1 MATVQAAPR
10 ITEEIAEFLAR
21 GPTRDEVLSFQPSPQ
36 SQERARELLDR
47 LRDGRVSAEEQ
58 RELDQFEHAETLMR
72 LLKARIRTPIGNR
85 A

>member
-10 ITEEIAEFLAR
+10 IMEEIAEFLAC
-21 GPTRDEVLSFQPSPQ
+21 GPTRDEVLSFRPSPQ

-47 LRDGRVSAEEQ
+47 LREGRVNAEEQ

-72 LLKARIRTPIGNR
+72 LLKARLRTAKGTG